1 MKRERILSIPPQKI
15 IISQRK
21 RASKEWNKGTTKQKT
36 VSKRVISKYLSIITL
51 NVNELTFLIK
61 RQCG

>member
-21 RASKEWNKGTTKQKT
+21 RASEEWNKGTTKQKT
-36 VSKRVISKYLSIITL
+36 GNKRVISKYLSIITL
-51 NVNELTFLIK
+51 NVNELRFLIK